1 MLLKRLY
8 ALLTTLLLL
17 FTCGTVF
24 AEDRG
29 VLEVR
34 SARAG
39 ATVEV
44 ERVIKEGQVLVS
56 ATDAARNPLMG
67 LTAQDLGV
75 SRGGIPAKIIS
86 VKPITE
92 SQEVTRHLVLMLD
105 NSFSMYERNAIK
117 ALLAGLD
124 RVLKIVRPIDRV
136 HLVIFD
142 NKPSTSIGG
151 RQLSVNSFSSSDPN
165 ALREFARK
173 AYSQQGLTGSTV
185 LYEGMVAGLDII
197 AKSPATDPRIMVVFS
212 DGEDLNSE
220 LKEGDVQ
227 KAAQGIE
234 RFNAY
239 AIDYMPG
246 YSTNKFL
253 SSFASQHNGQI
264 WKATAEDNLVTIFE
278 SVASQ
283 LQHYYVVTYDFVPTG
298 AIAVATNALNIEEI
312 KTIDASPLLGHVYF
326 DKGSAEIPDRYV
338 RFRDANE
345 TKDFDDQKFRDT
357 NEKYRQLLNIIGK
370 RLADKPEAT
379 ITLVGCNDNSGVEK
393 GKTKLST
400 QRAEE
405 VKAYLQTVWNIAPE
419 RMKVEARNLP
429 QMASTSSSKE
439 GQAENRRVEILS
451 PDMTIVAPVRSVYVS
466 TNVDHPELLVTPT
479 LSSSYGVSTW
489 KVSASNASGVIA
501 EKSGFGALAEKI
513 SLPLEEKDLPA
524 IGSGGDITVRLEMK
538 DIKGQPLVVSSEPLK
553 VSFSQ
558 VSQRKAK
565 KQGQKVVEKYAL
577 ILFDFNKDTI
587 SGLNREIVNRIVGRF
602 KTLPQAT
609 LTIVG
614 HTDNIGSESYN
625 MKLSQRRAAAVN
637 KLLTSAYGEPGGD
650 RIRFSGVGQDSP
662 LYDNQ
667 TPEGRAFNRTV
678 TITME
683 YLSDEQAE

>member
-1 MLLKRLY
+1 MY
-8 ALLTTLLLL
+8 ALLTALTLL
-17 FTCGTVF
+17 FTCGSVF
-24 AEDRG
+24 ADDRG
-29 VLEVR
+29 GLEVR
-34 SARAG
+34 TTRSG

-44 ERVIKEGQVLVS
+44 ERVIKEGQLLVS
-56 ATDAARNPLMG
+56 ATDAAKNPLMG
-67 LTAQDLGV
+67 LTAKDLGI
-75 SRGGIPAKIIS
+75 SRAGIPGKIIS

-105 NSFSMYERNAIK
+105 NSFSMYERGAIK

-124 RVLKIVRPIDRV
+124 KVLKIVRPIDRV
-136 HLVIFD
+136 HLIIFD

-151 RQLSVNSFSSSDPN
+151 RQLHVQSFTSSDPN

-212 DGEDLNSE
+212 DGEDLNST
-220 LKEGDVQ
+220 LKKEDVQ
-227 KAAQGIE
+227 KAAQGIG

-246 YSTNKFL
+246 YTTNKFL
-253 SSFASQHNGQI
+253 SSFASQNNGQI

-298 AIAVATNALNIEEI
+298 TIAVSTNALSIEEI
-312 KTIDASPLLGHVYF
+312 KTIDFSPLLGHVYF
-326 DKGSAEIPDRYV
+326 EKGVSEIPDRYV
-338 RFRDANE
+338 RFKDAEE
-345 TKDFDDQKFRDT
+345 TKGFDEQKLHDT

-379 ITLVGCNDNSGVEK
+379 VTLVGCNDNSGIEK

-405 VKAYLQTVWNIAPE
+405 VKAYLRTVWNIAPE
-419 RMKVEARNLP
+419 RIKVEARNLP
-429 QMASTSSSKE
+429 QMPSASGSKE

-451 PDMTIVAPVRSVYVS
+451 SDMTIVAPVRSVYVS
-466 TNVDHPELLVTPT
+466 STVDHPELIVTPS

-489 KVSASNASGVIA
+489 KVIASNASGVIA
-501 EKSGFGALAEKI
+501 EQSGTGAMGEKI

-524 IGSGGDITVRLEMK
+524 IGTGGDITVRLEMK
-538 DIKGQPLVVSSEPLK
+538 DTKGQPLVVSSEPLK

-558 VSQRKAK
+558 VSQSKTK
-565 KQGQKVVEKYAL
+565 HQGQKVVEKYAL
-577 ILFDFNKDTI
+577 ILFDFNKDTV
-587 SGLNREIVNRIVGRF
+587 SSLNREIVNRIVGRF

-609 LTIVG
+609 LAIVG

-625 MKLSQRRAAAVN
+625 LKLSQRRAAAVD
-637 KLLTSAYGEPGGD
+637 KLLTSAYGEPAGD
-650 RIRFSGVGQDSP
+650 RIRFSGVGQASP